1 MKSALFTFI
10 FAPVGASKKQ
20 YAFMVSVTWLN
31 FNQWGFS
38 ISDDEITIMYYILLL
53 LLFSHDQEAV
63 KIIHNN

>member
-38 ISDDEITIMYYILLL
+38 ISDDEI
-53 LLFSHDQEAV
+53 
-63 KIIHNN
+63 